1 MTYLPRAVS
10 TTLLTSLYDRAR
22 RLRRYV
28 TTSFSTM
35 TSLITSNESIVPSL
49 WPQDLARVTHSS
61 YDQHVRAGWRHFP
74 PTADGI
80 LDWIEVIPTSGPN
93 IRPGEKRVVYTTATL
108 DPQLRKHSPTDMTFF
123 VHGFIRALNLSPL
136 GNWTTPF
143 IIRYSKEVHAPSA
156 VQHLTLVSGGHTA
169 AFDAQL
175 IAIAQLKDVIS
186 MLTGAEEIVHEGVIP
201 QAIRLERNVFF
212 KIRSDAEIDPPP
224 STQLTD
230 ENDPGHKARRIASRW
245 SVSQLLPTY
254 IRRPDGHDKA
264 VPYHA
269 FRIGDFV
276 EVTVSPQ
283 VHSVRR
289 DGQQQPTLQLVI
301 KKLVKIWSAQEAKA
315 LLTRSTTT
323 SSPMQKPSSSK
334 PKVPPELVRMDT
346 T

>member
-10 TTLLTSLYDRAR
+10 TTLLTSLYDRVR

-136 GNWTTPF
+136 GNWTT
-143 IIRYSKEVHAPSA
+143 KEVHAPSA

-169 AFDAQL
+169 VFDPQL

-201 QAIRLERNVFF
+201 QAIRLERNIFF

-230 ENDPGHKARRIASRW
+230 ENDP
-245 SVSQLLPTY
+245 VSQLLPTY

-269 FRIGDFV
+269 FQIGDFV

-283 VHSVRR
+283 VHSVRC

-301 KKLVKIWSAQEAKA
+301 KKLVKIWSAQEAK
-315 LLTRSTTT
+315 
-323 SSPMQKPSSSK
+323 KPSSSK